1 MSKGQK
7 KGGRTPKLRPKTH
20 LVMLRF
26 DYDEWAKLLTM
37 HEQSGVNARAVFIKA
52 HFFGLP
58 FRVLTED
65 KNLVEYYT
73 RLSSFHAQYRAVGN
87 NYNQVVKELKSHFSE
102 KKAMALLYKL
112 EKCTLELVAI
122 SHDIVQLTKDFE
134 ALWSQKSV

>member
-1 MSKGQK
+1 MK
-7 KGGRTPKLRPKTH
+7 PKIH

-26 DYDEWAKLLTM
+26 DDDEWAKLLTM

-87 NYNQVVKELKSHFSE
+87 NYNQVVKELKSRFSE

-134 ALWSQKSV
+134 ARWSQKSV

>member
-1 MSKGQK
+1 
-7 KGGRTPKLRPKTH
+7 
-20 LVMLRF
+20 MLRF
-26 DYDEWAKLLTM
+26 DDDEWAKLLTM

-87 NYNQVVKELKSHFSE
+87 NYNQVVKELKIHFSE

-112 EKCTLELVAI
+112 EKCTLELVTI

-134 ALWSQKSV
+134 ARWSQKSV

>member
-1 MSKGQK
+1 M
-7 KGGRTPKLRPKTH
+7 RPKTH

-26 DYDEWAKLLTM
+26 DDDEWAKLLTM